1 MLENLSLQRA
11 YEFVS
16 GDDEGDICED
26 ISEDACTE
34 VPRNFFLNVG
44 NGMATK
50 LADQLANPGLVL
62 PWFLSALGAPASVV
76 GFLTPVRRAGAL
88 LPQLIIAGQ
97 IRQFPVRKWFWVAGA
112 ALFGLFVLLMV
123 PTAYFLAGVNASIL
137 IVILL
142 GLGSL
147 SRGVSSVAFKD
158 VLAKTIPKGRRGILL
173 ASRATIGG
181 GLALVA
187 GLILRTQVEDQT
199 SILPFLILV
208 GLAGG
213 LWLLGAGLVLFI
225 REEDGATEGGRNP
238 VQEARAGMNLLRE
251 VPGFRQFVV
260 SRGVLL
266 SIELSL
272 PFYAL
277 LARRSTDGGAADLG
291 IFVIAASLSQVLSS
305 PLWGR
310 LADRS
315 SRMVMILSA
324 GLAMAAGVLASI
336 IGNTSNLASSS
347 FAFAV
352 PVMMVGFAIA
362 GVRLGRKTYLVD
374 GAPELERPLYVAV
387 SNTIIGVLTLIGS
400 GLGFIADSFGIRFLI
415 YTLTGLAFIAAL
427 VSYRL
432 PEARNMSTS
441 GAG

>member
-1 MLENLSLQRA
+1 MSLQRA

-16 GDDEGDICED
+16 GDEEGDTCED
-26 ISEDACTE
+26 IPESACTE
-34 VPRNFFLNVG
+34 VPRNFFLNVA
-44 NGMATK
+44 NGLATK

-62 PWFLSALGAPASVV
+62 PWFLSALGASATIV

-97 IRQFPVRKWFWVAGA
+97 IRQFPVRKWFWVVGA
-112 ALFGLFVLLMV
+112 ALFGFFVVLMV
-123 PTAYFLAGVNASIL
+123 PAAYFLPGVTASIL
-137 IVILL
+137 IVVLL

-158 VLAKTIPKGRRGILL
+158 VLAKTFPQGRRGILL

-187 GLILRTQVEDQT
+187 GVILRTQVQDQN
-199 SILPFLILV
+199 SITPFMILL
-208 GLAGG
+208 GLAGT
-213 LWLLGAGLVLFI
+213 LWLAGAGLVLFI
-225 REEDGATEGGRNP
+225 KEEEGATEGGRNP
-238 VQEARAGMNLLRE
+238 VQEARAGMKLLRE
-251 VPGFRQFVV
+251 APGFRKFVI
-260 SRGVLL
+260 SRSFLL

-277 LARRSTDGGAADLG
+277 LARRSTGGGAANLG

-305 PLWGR
+305 LLWGR

-315 SRMVMILSA
+315 SRRVMILSA
-324 GLAMAAGVLASI
+324 GLAMAGGVLASI
-336 IGNTSNLASSS
+336 IASTPNFSSS
-347 FAFAV
+347 TFAFAV

-374 GAPELERPLYVAV
+374 GAPRMDRPLYVAV
-387 SNTIIGVLTLIGS
+387 SNTLIGVLTLVGS
-400 GLGFIADSFGIRFLI
+400 GLGFIADFFGIPFLI
-415 YTLTGLAFIAAL
+415 FTLTGLATVAIMT
-427 VSYRL
+427 SYRL
-432 PEARNMSTS
+432 PEAENMSPS
-441 GAG
+441 GGL